1 MKQLWDT
8 ALGGQQVNVPSLLG
22 KYVFPLGPFFPPSAL
37 FVLLLLE
44 ELVGELGL
52 SLQTTGSKM
61 SLLFC
66 FT

>member
-1 MKQLWDT
+1 MKQLWGT
-8 ALGGQQVNVPSLLG
+8 ALGGQQVNVPSLLA
-22 KYVFPLGPFFPPSAL
+22 KHIFPLGPFFPPSAL

-52 SLQTTGSKM
+52 SLQTMSSKM
-61 SLLFC
+61 CLLFC

>member
-1 MKQLWDT
+1 M
-8 ALGGQQVNVPSLLG
+8 
-22 KYVFPLGPFFPPSAL
+22 FPPSSVNMFFHLVLSPPVRPPAL

-66 FT
+66 FTWQKRGGQ